1 MDAETKTISE
11 QQSDSKVGNDLRTI
25 NEWIEKRLSGKDHND
40 VLTLEK
46 DFIREKIHEVKEV
59 FNVKTCRL
67 VSLRSS
73 FRKNQ
78 DYLRPVYSFPTN
90 LKTHFASRSFQ
101 KPFSFE
107 YEVESNFPFYDLET
121 FPAAKGSPCLL
132 YTSPSPRDLSTSR
145 MPSSA

>member
-59 FNVKTCRL
+59 FNVKTEG
-67 VSLRSS
+67 V
-73 FRKNQ
+73 
-78 DYLRPVYSFPTN
+78 
-90 LKTHFASRSFQ
+90 
-101 KPFSFE
+101 
-107 YEVESNFPFYDLET
+107 
-121 FPAAKGSPCLL
+121 
-132 YTSPSPRDLSTSR
+132 
-145 MPSSA
+145 